1 MGHDTRAYL
10 GRSVPA
16 DLERVAS
23 PEELREEIAYLP
35 GNYGLY
41 EALDAQFYDG
51 KVSGIGIGRWFA
63 RAQLQEAARRLRSM
77 QEELEGTLYTIE
89 PAIEFVRTCLDRLP
103 ADQDALYIDFG

>member
-63 RAQLQEAARRLRSM
+63 RAQGPAAEIDAR
-77 QEELEGTLYTIE
+77 GTGG
-89 PAIEFVRTCLDRLP
+89 
-103 ADQDALYIDFG
+103 DALYD